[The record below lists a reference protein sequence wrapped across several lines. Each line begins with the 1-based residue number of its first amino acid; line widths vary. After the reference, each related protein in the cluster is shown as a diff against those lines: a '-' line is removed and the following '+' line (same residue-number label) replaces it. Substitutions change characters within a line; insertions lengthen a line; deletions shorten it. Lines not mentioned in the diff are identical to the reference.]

1 MNPSSTHKSSLVPSV
16 RFESAVESEAVLP
29 YVREKARR
37 LLQVQEDISN
47 FDQVRRVPQEKV
59 ITEMDWAQRGDAKR
73 VLFDYVY
80 REVMSSARK
89 RDGKVLQAAY
99 APTFDRALT
108 PERCEITDVHYGT
121 MTLGG
126 TPIMYY
132 IRYDLGTL
140 IEKAREQEGP
150 GELSM

>member
-1 MNPSSTHKSSLVPSV
+1 MNPASMHKSSLVPSV
-16 RFESAVESEAVLP
+16 RFESTIESRAVLP
-29 YVREKARR
+29 HVREKARR
-37 LLQVQEDISN
+37 LLQVQEDIAN
-47 FDQVRRVPQEKV
+47 FDQVHRVPQEKIV
-59 ITEMDWAQRGDAKR
+59 TEVDWARRGDEKR
-73 VLFDYVY
+73 VLFGYVY
-80 REVMSSARK
+80 REVMSNARK
-89 RDGKVLQAAY
+89 QDGKVLQAAY

>member
-1 MNPSSTHKSSLVPSV
+1 MHKSSLVPSV
-16 RFESAVESEAVLP
+16 RFESTIESRAVLP
-29 YVREKARR
+29 HVREKARR
-37 LLQVQEDISN
+37 LLQVQEDIAN
-47 FDQVRRVPQEKV
+47 FDQVHRVPQEKIV
-59 ITEMDWAQRGDAKR
+59 TEVDCARRGDEKR
-73 VLFDYVY
+73 VLFGYVY
-80 REVMSSARK
+80 REVMSNARK
-89 RDGKVLQAAY
+89 QDGKVLQAAY